1 MYPARVEQAIEHI
14 PGLGENGGTIARAIH
29 GAVLS
34 GGDRVRAAADILHGV
49 WLGHPLHPVLTDIP
63 IGAWTLAVMCD
74 LVAAQRG
81 SAEAARM
88 ADTLT
93 IIGAVAAVPTA
104 IAGVA
109 DYSAIDES
117 ATALATAHG
126 LLNSAGL
133 LLNLVSIRDR
143 ASGNRNRGV
152 LLSTVAF
159 GLLNAS
165 AWIGGEMVYHKRVG
179 VDHSEASGQPTQWQ
193 AILDETDLPE
203 RAAKRI
209 EVEGTPVLL
218 YRDGNDLYAIGA
230 VCSHAGGPLDEG
242 TIEGG
247 CVQCPWHDSVFD
259 LRDGSVVHGP
269 ATYPEPAYDVRLQGN
284 KVEVRR
290 HEGAPGDR

>member
-1 MYPARVEQAIEHI
+1 MYAVKVERAIEHI
-14 PGLGENGGTIARAIH
+14 PGLGENGDKIARAIH
-29 GAVLS
+29 RAVLS
-34 GGDRVRAAADILHGV
+34 SGGVRKAVDVLHGV

-81 SAEAARM
+81 SEEAARM

-93 IIGAVAAVPTA
+93 VIGAVAAVPTA

-109 DYSAIDES
+109 DYSAIDQS

-133 LLNLVSIRDR
+133 VLNLVSIRDR
-143 ASGNRNRGV
+143 VSGNRNQGV

-159 GLLNAS
+159 GLLNVS
-165 AWIGGEMVYHKRVG
+165 AWMGGDMVFHKRVG
-179 VDHSEASGQPTQWQ
+179 VDHSETSDQPKQWQ
-193 AILDETDLPE
+193 AVLDATELPE
-203 RAAKRI
+203 RTPKRVDI
-209 EVEGTPVLL
+209 EGVPVLL
-218 YRDGNDLYAIGA
+218 YRDGNDVYAIGA

-242 TIEGG
+242 TFEGM

-259 LRDGSVVHGP
+259 LRDGRVVHGP
-269 ATYPEPAYDVRLQGN
+269 ATFPELAYEARLRGEQ
-284 KVEVRR
+284 VEVRLR
-290 HEGAPGDR
+290 PAGTGG

>member
-1 MYPARVEQAIEHI
+1 MYAVTIERAIGRI
-14 PGLGENGGTIARAIH
+14 PGLGEKGGMVARAIH

-34 GGDRVRAAADILHGV
+34 GGDSVRTAVDVLHGI

-63 IGAWTLAVMCD
+63 IGAWTLAMLCD

-81 SAEAARM
+81 SDEAARM

-117 ATALATAHG
+117 AVAMATAHG

-133 LLNLVSIRDR
+133 VLNLLSIRDR
-143 ASGNRNRGV
+143 ATGNRSRGV
-152 LLSTVAF
+152 MLSTVAF

-165 AWIGGEMVYHKRVG
+165 AWMGGEMVFHKRIG
-179 VDHSEASGQPTQWQ
+179 VDHSETSAGPREWQ
-193 AILDETDLPE
+193 AVLNATDLPE
-203 RAAKRI
+203 RAPKRVD
-209 EVEGTPVLL
+209 VEGVPVLL
-218 YRDGNDLYAIGA
+218 YRDGNDVYAIGA

-242 TIEGG
+242 TFDGA

-259 LRDGSVVHGP
+259 LRDGHVVHGP
-269 ATYPEPAYDVRLQGN
+269 ATYAEPAYDARLHGE
-284 KVEVRR
+284 KIEVRIR
-290 HEGAPGDR
+290 PGTAGA